1 MLLSRLL
8 RNLPRMLMA
17 MTRSPLS
24 ASISRTV
31 MTVSYRMELPT
42 FFVESVLVATC
53 ARMSFMVSLALTSP
67 LPNSCM
73 RRRIFTWRKG
83 SVMPE
88 TSCSGL

>member
-8 RNLPRMLMA
+8 KNLPKMLIA

-42 FFVESVLVATC
+42 FFEESVLVAT
-53 ARMSFMVSLALTSP
+53 
-67 LPNSCM
+67 
-73 RRRIFTWRKG
+73 W
-83 SVMPE
+83 
-88 TSCSGL
+88 